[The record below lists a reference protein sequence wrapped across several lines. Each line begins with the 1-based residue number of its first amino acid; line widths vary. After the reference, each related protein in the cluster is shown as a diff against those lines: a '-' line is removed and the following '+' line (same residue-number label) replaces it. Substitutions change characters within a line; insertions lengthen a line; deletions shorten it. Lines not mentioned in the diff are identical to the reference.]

1 MPNNEKAIMTIITRF
16 TKQLGLNHPL
26 MSAPMGTTA
35 GGRLAAAVSNA
46 GGLGMVGVGYGD
58 KKWLIRELEIVRK
71 STNQPWGVGFITWSI
86 TQEIFDL
93 VMANSPKVVMF
104 SFGDMS
110 PWVKQVKA
118 MNLPVFSQVHDLAG
132 AIEAH
137 DQGADYIVA
146 QGSEAGGHGTGARG
160 TFSLVRGIKKQ
171 SLNLPII
178 AAGGI
183 ADGATF
189 AAALNIGADA
199 VSMGTR
205 FYASFEALADYRMK
219 ERLVECS
226 GDDTVRT
233 EVFDIVREIAWPKG
247 YNARAITNK
256 FVALWHG
263 NERDL
268 KRFRTKHKPA
278 YLHAQEYADPKI
290 AAVWAGE
297 GIDYINDIKDAA
309 DIVREVIKSAKG
321 KVNLN

>member
-1 MPNNEKAIMTIITRF
+1 MTIITKF
-16 TKQLGLNHPL
+16 TRQLGLNHPV
-26 MSAPMGTTA
+26 MSAPMGTVS
-35 GGRLAAAVSNA
+35 GGRLAAAVSNV
-46 GGLGMVGVGYGD
+46 GGLGMVGVGYGN
-58 KKWLIRELEIVRK
+58 KEWLRRELELVRK
-71 STNQPWGVGFITWSI
+71 STNRPWGVGFITWCI

-93 VMANSPKVVMF
+93 VMAYAPHVVMF

-118 MNLPVFSQVHDLAG
+118 KNIPVFSQVHDLNG
-132 AIEAH
+132 AIDAH
-137 DQGADYIVA
+137 SKGADFIVA
-146 QGSEAGGHGTGARG
+146 QGCEAGGHGTGARG

-183 ADGATF
+183 ADGATL
-189 AAALNIGADA
+189 AAALNTGADA

-205 FYASFEALADYRMK
+205 FYASFEAFADYRMK

-226 GDDTVRT
+226 GDDTIRT

-268 KRFRTKHKPA
+268 KLFKTKHKPT
-278 YLHAQEYADPKI
+278 YLHAQEHADPKI

-309 DIVREVIKSAKG
+309 DIVREVIKTAKI
-321 KVNLN
+321 KLI